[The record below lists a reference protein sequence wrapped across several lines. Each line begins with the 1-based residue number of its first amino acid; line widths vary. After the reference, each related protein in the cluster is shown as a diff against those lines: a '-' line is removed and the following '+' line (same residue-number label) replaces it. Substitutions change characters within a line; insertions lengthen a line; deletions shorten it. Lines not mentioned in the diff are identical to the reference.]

1 MSRSAALILV
11 FAGFLAACSQ
21 VGHRQTGGLD
31 KDRLHS
37 AILTDDAGYVRAA
50 VESGAASVNQRIPA
64 PVYQE
69 GAPIIAIAARSAS
82 IEVMRYL
89 ISAGADI
96 NARTPAGETP
106 LMLAAYFF
114 NENREQGNR
123 SHDQHE
129 RAVHLLVEAGADIEN
144 EPHNYTPLAYA
155 AYQGHDHIVRF
166 LIDRGA
172 RIDAD
177 AQDGTTYVNT
187 PLMMAAIQGHQ
198 ETALWL
204 LRAGADARIR
214 VHSGNTATEF
224 AQKYNNTH
232 IVGLLKC
239 AENLGQD
246 EAFYSKCR

>member
-21 VGHRQTGGLD
+21 VEYRQTGGLD

-37 AILTDDAGYVRAA
+37 AILIDDVSYVRA
-50 VESGAASVNQRIPA
+50 VIESGAAGVNQRIPA

-114 NENREQGNR
+114 NENREQGSR
-123 SHDQHE
+123 SYYQHE
-129 RAVHLLVEAGADIEN
+129 RVARLLVEAGAELEN
-144 EPHNYTPLAYA
+144 DPHHYTPLAYA

-166 LIDRGA
+166 LIERGA

-177 AQDGTTYVNT
+177 AQDGTTYINT

-198 ETALWL
+198 ETTLWL
-204 LRAGADARIR
+204 LRAGADARVR
-214 VHSGNTATEF
+214 VHSGHTATEF
-224 AQKYNNTH
+224 AQKYNHTH
-232 IVGLLKC
+232 IIGLLKC
-239 AENLGQD
+239 AENLGQG
-246 EAFYSKCR
+246 EVFYSKCR